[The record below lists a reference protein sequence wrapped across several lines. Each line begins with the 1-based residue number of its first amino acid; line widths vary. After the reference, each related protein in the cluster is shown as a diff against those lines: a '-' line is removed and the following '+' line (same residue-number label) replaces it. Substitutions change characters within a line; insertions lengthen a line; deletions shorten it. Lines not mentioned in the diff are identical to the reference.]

1 MKLSTKSRYAL
12 EGLLYLAIH
21 GGGSKPLSVKDIA
34 TGTGVTTA
42 YMEQIFFSLKKS
54 DLVTTVRG
62 AKGGFILGKTEESIT
77 VGMIIRTIDGNIVPV
92 KCVESLSSCTSRV
105 RSNCLSRQIWI
116 RLSDAISEAADRM
129 TLKDLK
135 NKYIAENGGAD
146 HEDIN

>member
-12 EGLLYLAIH
+12 EGLLYLAVY
-21 GGGSKPLSVKDIA
+21 GGGKPLSVKDIA
-34 TGTGVTTA
+34 AGTGVTTA

-54 DLVTTVRG
+54 GLVFTIRG
-62 AKGGFILGKTEESIT
+62 SKGGFVLGPDGEAVT
-77 VGMIIRTIDGNIVPV
+77 VGMLIRAIDGNIVPV

-116 RLSDAISEAADRM
+116 QLTDAISQAADRL

-135 NKYIAENGGAD
+135 NKYLAENGGAD